1 VPDEASKTDDV
12 FGELAAQ
19 ERGFNWSRLKP
30 WAWPL
35 VSLGV
40 LFLAAS
46 WLMAREI
53 RSTGS
58 ELMLLALIVGPLGI
72 GLVSLGLVLRTIG
85 ARH

>member
-1 VPDEASKTDDV
+1 VPNETSKADDV
-12 FGELAAQ
+12 FNELAAQ
-19 ERGFNWSRLKP
+19 ERGFNWSRLRP

-40 LFLAAS
+40 LFMAAS
-46 WLMAREI
+46 WFMAREI

-58 ELMLLALIVGPLGI
+58 ELMLLALIIGPVGVGF
-72 GLVSLGLVLRTIG
+72 VSLGLVLRRLG